1 MKICKVGEVLKLE
14 GCNNIQKCL
23 CTSNRVGVSTK
34 KYCVKFPFKKW
45 SIFEKKCISWGG
57 GHGRGA
63 ITSTITI
70 LIGTL
75 YPLILET
82 ITGSKISVGAA
93 YYNATFSPIMI
104 PFIIIMAFAPFLGWK
119 KTPQKSLLR
128 NMLIIFILAFVS
140 SFIIFKFNTTSVF
153 GIICG

>member
-1 MKICKVGEVLKLE
+1 MALSTLIPLLIYGFKNTHRNETKYFIFSKETGLLL
-14 GCNNIQKCL
+14 NNIFL
-23 CTSNRVGVSTK
+23 
-34 KYCVKFPFKKW
+34 
-45 SIFEKKCISWGG
+45 
-57 GHGRGA
+57 
-63 ITSTITI
+63 ITSTLTI

-104 PFIIIMAFAPFLGWK
+104 PFIMIMSFAPFLGWK

-128 NMLIIFILAFVS
+128 NMLIIFILAFVT
-140 SFIIFKFNTTSVF
+140 SFIIFKFNNTSIF
-153 GIICG
+153 GVICGYLSILLF